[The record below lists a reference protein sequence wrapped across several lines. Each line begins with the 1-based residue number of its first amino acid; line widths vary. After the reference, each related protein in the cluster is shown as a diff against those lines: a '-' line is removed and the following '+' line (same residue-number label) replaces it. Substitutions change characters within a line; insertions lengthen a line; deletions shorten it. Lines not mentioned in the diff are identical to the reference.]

1 MANMATGR
9 ATGGGATECVCD
21 TSPLSIDDL
30 QEVFEA
36 TFEARDKWRNL
47 GGVVGVPEPTL
58 RCIAKE
64 EADEDGKL
72 RRVIATWLETHGG
85 TSRCSWSAVAQALK
99 NKTVARDDVAR
110 EVCAKHSVSGLVSG
124 QTVGTTS
131 GQLPRNVDTTPVEA
145 ELSE

>member
-9 ATGGGATECVCD
+9 ATGEGATECVCD

-36 TFEARDKWRNL
+36 TYEARDKWRNL
-47 GGVVGVPEPTL
+47 GGVVGVPESTL

-72 RRVIATWLETHGG
+72 RRVISTWLETHGG
-85 TSRCSWSAVAQALK
+85 TSRCSWNAVAQALK
-99 NKTVARDDVAR
+99 NSRSR
-110 EVCAKHSVSGLVSG
+110 
-124 QTVGTTS
+124 
-131 GQLPRNVDTTPVEA
+131 
-145 ELSE
+145 